1 MTQDKEN
8 AASAALKEVRD
19 GMVLGLGT
27 GSTTALFLE
36 RLAARI
42 RDEDLELCGVP
53 TSIQTA
59 HMATRLGIRL
69 VALNEVDVVDLAVD
83 GCDEFDANLDLIKG
97 RGGAM
102 VREKVVDYGA
112 ERLVILADGSK
123 RVEHLGERVPV
134 PVEVLP
140 FAWPT
145 VAREIEEMGAKWDLR
160 EGTAKDGPVVTDNG
174 NLILDTGFGLID
186 DPEALERR
194 LAIIPGVM
202 GSGLFTGHVDIVYC
216 GAHDGVDVIT
226 R

>member
-1 MTQDKEN
+1 MDPCKTN
-8 AASAALKEVRD
+8 AAKAALDEVRD

-36 RLAARI
+36 RLTEKARN
-42 RDEDLELCGVP
+42 EDLELCGVP
-53 TSIQTA
+53 TSIQTT
-59 HMATRLGIRL
+59 HLATRLGIRL

-102 VREKVVDYGA
+102 LREKVVDYVA
-112 ERLVILADGSK
+112 KRLVILADGSK
-123 RVEHLGERVPV
+123 RVGQLGEQVPV
-134 PVEVLP
+134 PIEVLP
-140 FAWPT
+140 FAWAA
-145 VAREIEEMGAKWDLR
+145 VSREIDELGGQWDLR

-174 NLILDTGFGLID
+174 NLILDARFGPID

-194 LAIIPGVM
+194 LAIIPGVL

-216 GAHDGVDVIT
+216 GTNDGVDVIT

>member
-1 MTQDKEN
+1 MTQNKEN
-8 AASAALKEVRD
+8 AASAALEEVRD

-36 RLAARI
+36 RLAEKA

-59 HMATRLGIRL
+59 HLATRLGIRL

-102 VREKVVDYGA
+102 VREKVVDYA
-112 ERLVILADGSK
+112 AKRLVILANGPK
-123 RVEHLGERVPV
+123 RVEQLGGLVPV

-140 FAWPT
+140 FAWAA
-145 VAREIEEMGAKWDLR
+145 VAREIDELGAEWDLR

-174 NLILDTGFGLID
+174 NLILDTRFGLID
-186 DPEALERR
+186 DPAALEHR
-194 LAIIPGVM
+194 LAIIPGVV

-216 GAHDGVDVIT
+216 GTNEGVDVIK

>member
-1 MTQDKEN
+1 MTQDKEK

-36 RLAARI
+36 RLADKARN
-42 RDEDLELCGVP
+42 EDLELCGVP

-59 HMATRLGIRL
+59 HLATRLGFRI
-69 VALNEVDVVDLAVD
+69 VTLNEVDVVDLAVD
-83 GCDEFDANLDLIKG
+83 GCDEFDAELDLIKG

-102 VREKVVDYGA
+102 VREKVVDYA
-112 ERLVILADGSK
+112 AKRLIILADSSK
-123 RVEHLGERVPV
+123 RVGQLGERVPV

-140 FAWPT
+140 YAWPA
-145 VAREIEEMGAKWDLR
+145 VAREIEEMGAKWALR
-160 EGTAKDGPVVTDNG
+160 DGTAKDGPVVTDNG
-174 NLILDTGFGLID
+174 NLILDARFGLID
-186 DPEALERR
+186 DPQALERR
-194 LAIIPGVM
+194 LAAIPGVL

-216 GAHDGVDVIT
+216 GTKDGVDVIT

>member
-8 AASAALKEVRD
+8 AASAALDEVRD

-36 RLAARI
+36 RLAKRV
-42 RDEDLELCGVP
+42 RDENLELCGVP
-53 TSIQTA
+53 TSLQTA
-59 HMATRLGIRL
+59 HLATRLGIRL
-69 VALNEVDVVDLAVD
+69 VNLHEVEGVDLAVD

-112 ERLVILADGSK
+112 KRLVILADGSK
-123 RVEHLGERVPV
+123 RVEQLGNSVPV

-140 FAWPT
+140 FAWAA
-145 VAREIEEMGAKWDLR
+145 VAGEIDELGARWDLR
-160 EGTAKDGPVVTDNG
+160 EVTAKDGPVVTDNG
-174 NLILDTGFGLID
+174 NLILDTKFGPID
-186 DPEALERR
+186 DPAALERI
-194 LAIIPGVM
+194 LAIIPGVL

-216 GAHDGVDVIT
+216 GTNDGVDVIL